1 MSSGYFTRET
11 IDAKAQEMFERLQ
24 FFRIKSKIRFHPE
37 EAALL
42 IIDMQRYFIEEES
55 HAGLPSAGPIIPRIR
70 KLAEAFQE
78 ARLPVILTR
87 HLNTQQDANM
97 LAQWWADVITEES
110 ELSEIDPELNLPDA
124 TVIIKTQYDAFYQTA
139 LENILREKGVSQLV
153 ITGVMTHLCCETTAR
168 SAFVRGFKVFFPI
181 DGTATNDE
189 NHHWGTLLNLSHGFA
204 LPVLMKEIQTSLEV
218 YSSGRT

>member
-1 MSSGYFTRET
+1 MSSSYFTKET

-24 FFRIKSKIRFHPE
+24 FFRVRRKMRFNPA

-42 IIDMQRYFIEEES
+42 VIDMQRYFIEEES
-55 HAGLPSAGPIIPRIR
+55 HAGLPSAVPIIPRIR
-70 KLAEAFQE
+70 KLAEAFQT

-97 LAQWWADVITEES
+97 LALWWADVISEES
-110 ELSEIDPELNLPDA
+110 ELSEIAPELNLPDA
-124 TVIIKTQYDAFYQTA
+124 TIIIKTQYDAFYQTA
-139 LENILREKGVSQLV
+139 LEKVLKKRGVSQLV

-204 LPVLMKEIQTSLEV
+204 IPVLMKELQSSLEV

>member
-1 MSSGYFTRET
+1 MSSAYFTRET
-11 IDAKAQEMFERLQ
+11 IDAKAQEMLERLQ
-24 FFRIKSKIRFHPE
+24 FFRVMRKLQFNPA

-42 IIDMQRYFIEEES
+42 IIDMQRYFVEEGS
-55 HAGLPSAGPIIPRIR
+55 HAGLPSVAPIIPRIR
-70 KLAEAFQE
+70 KLAETFQKV
-78 ARLPVILTR
+78 RQPVILTR
-87 HLNTQQDANM
+87 HLNTQQDAKM

-110 ELSEIDPELNLPDA
+110 ELSEIAPELNLPN
-124 TVIIKTQYDAFYQTA
+124 TTIIRKTQYDAFFQTS
-139 LENILREKGVSQLV
+139 LEKVLRERGVHQLV

-218 YSSGRT
+218 YSSGRI

>member
-1 MSSGYFTRET
+1 MSSGYFTKET

-24 FFRIKSKIRFHPE
+24 FFRVRRKIRFDPA

-42 IIDMQRYFIEEES
+42 IIDMQRYFIEEYS
-55 HAGLPSAGPIIPRIR
+55 HAGLPSAAPIIPRIR
-70 KLAEAFQE
+70 RLAEVFQT
-78 ARLPVILTR
+78 ARQPVILTR
-87 HLNTQQDANM
+87 HLNTQQDAKM

-110 ELSEIDPELNLPDA
+110 DLSEIAPELNLPNA
-124 TVIIKTQYDAFYQTA
+124 TIVRKTQYDAFYQTS
-139 LENILREKGVSQLV
+139 LEKVLREKGVSQLV

-168 SAFVRGFKVFFPI
+168 SAFVRGFKVFFPV

-204 LPVLMKEIQTSLEV
+204 MPVLMKEIQTSLEV
-218 YSSGRT
+218 YSSGQT

>member
-1 MSSGYFTRET
+1 MSRGYFTRET
-11 IDAKAQEMFERLQ
+11 IDAKAQEMLERLQ
-24 FFRIKSKIRFHPE
+24 FFRAMRKIRFHPE

-42 IIDMQRYFIEEES
+42 IIDMQRYFIEEDS
-55 HAGLPSAGPIIPRIR
+55 HAGLPSAVPIIPRIK
-70 KLAEAFQE
+70 KLAEAFKKV
-78 ARLPVILTR
+78 RLPIILTR

-110 ELSEIDPELNLPDA
+110 ELSEITPELNLPNA
-124 TVIIKTQYDAFYQTA
+124 TIIIKTQYDAFYQTT
-139 LENILREKGVSQLV
+139 LEKVLREREVSQLV

-181 DGTATNDE
+181 DGTAANDE

-204 LPVLMKEIQTSLEV
+204 LPVLMKELQTSLEE